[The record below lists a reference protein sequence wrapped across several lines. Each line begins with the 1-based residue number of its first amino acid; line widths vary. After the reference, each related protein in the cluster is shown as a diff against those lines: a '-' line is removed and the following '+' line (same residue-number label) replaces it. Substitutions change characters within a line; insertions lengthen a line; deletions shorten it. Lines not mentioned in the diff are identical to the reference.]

1 MARFKTVF
9 IGQQYMGLAYEAVL
23 SQIESSVSTYP
34 LEINSVDRVME
45 DEYDI
50 ILLES
55 GGDKSLAFEVA
66 SKIRNHPSYLG
77 EPIWFTADGFSDDDK
92 RDASLIGAWGCFPR
106 TINPSEFRRTIQR
119 LMIFHRNHKMK
130 LRKGSLILDAGATRT
145 YINKEEVDLTL
156 SEFRLISLILRNTYE
171 PLSRDEIMREVWRTK
186 IEKGTFSTHIANLN
200 KKLETWEHKIVVT
213 RKDSKVTLTPAMTS
227 DKEFEDTYDLV
238 GT

>member
-1 MARFKTVF
+1 MSRFKTVF

-34 LEINSVDRVME
+34 LEIDSVDRVME

-50 ILLES
+50 VLVES
-55 GGDKSLAFEVA
+55 GADKSLAYELA

-77 EPIWFTADGFSDDDK
+77 EPIWFTADGFSEDDK

-106 TINPSEFRRTIQR
+106 TINPQEFRRSIHR
-119 LMIFHRNHKMK
+119 LLVFHRNHKMK
-130 LRKGSLILDAGATRT
+130 LRKGSLILDSRVTRT
-145 YINKEEVDLTL
+145 YLNKEEVDLTL
-156 SEFRLISLILRNTYE
+156 SEFRIISLILRSDVE
-171 PLSRDEIMREVWRTK
+171 PLSREEIIREVWRSK

-200 KKLETWEHKIVVT
+200 KKLEAWEYKVIIL
-213 RKDSKVTLTPAMTS
+213 RKDAKVTIVQS
-227 DKEFEDTYDLV
+227 EDREFDSEYDVL